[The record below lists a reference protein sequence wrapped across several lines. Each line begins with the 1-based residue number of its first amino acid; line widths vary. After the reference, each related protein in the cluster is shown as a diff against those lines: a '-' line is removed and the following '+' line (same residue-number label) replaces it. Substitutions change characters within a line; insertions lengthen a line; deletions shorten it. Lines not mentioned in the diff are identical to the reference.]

1 MPRRKLSRYSNF
13 GNFLVERIQ
22 EELSSWSGLIRD
34 NLIWV
39 LFLVLML
46 AAFIHYSAP
55 FPPSEVRV
63 AVGQPGGAIEML
75 GKKFKEKFTHYG
87 VNLELV
93 YSQGS
98 SQSLQELADPAFPI
112 NAAFLMAGTIS
123 KDEYPNLASLGSI
136 QSAPLWLFYR
146 GPEFTGD
153 DVAAYFSDKRISVGV
168 LGSGTQHLVRELLK
182 LRGIQLEDKP
192 NILQMPHRDATEAL
206 IAGKID
212 ALCLVD
218 SFDSPLVQKL
228 LNSPGLR
235 LYNFK
240 MIPAF
245 AKKLPFLNEVVIPR
259 GSLDLI
265 HLVPVADIHMP
276 ATTTVL
282 VVEKDLHPA
291 IQQMFLMAAKE
302 IDVERNHFFAPPH
315 YYPRYTDVSVPE
327 SEVSARFWEKGA
339 PPLER
344 FMPIW
349 LASYID
355 RMWLMALTLFAIA
368 IPAIR
373 ISPSYRRFQSGQLI
387 TGAYE
392 ELRLI
397 ERHIARASEVA
408 VLFQL
413 KEQLVELEEE
423 ISSFRIA
430 SDNLDALYG
439 LKKAIDLIGHRIADR
454 IKQIQNPD

>member
-13 GNFLVERIQ
+13 GNFLLERIN

-34 NLIWV
+34 NLVWV
-39 LFLVLML
+39 LVLVLGI

-55 FPPSEVRV
+55 FPPHQVRI

-75 GKKFKEKFTHYG
+75 GKKFKDKFAAYG
-87 VNLELV
+87 VDLELV

-98 SQSLQELADPAFPI
+98 AQSLLEVADPAFPI

-123 KDEYPNLASLGSI
+123 KDQYPDLVSLGSI

-146 GPEFTGD
+146 GPTFTGD
-153 DVAAYFSDKRISVGV
+153 DVASYFSDKRISVGV
-168 LGSGTQHLVRELLK
+168 SGSGTQHLVRELLM
-182 LRGIQLEDKP
+182 LRGIQLGDKP
-192 NILQMPHRDATEAL
+192 NILQMPHREAAEAL
-206 IAGKID
+206 MSGKID

-228 LNSPGLR
+228 LNAPNLK
-235 LYNFK
+235 LYDFK

-245 AKKLPFLNEVVIPR
+245 VKKLQFLSEVVIPR
-259 GSLDLI
+259 GSLDLVN
-265 HLVPVADIHMP
+265 LVPLSDIHMP
-276 ATTTVL
+276 ATTTIL
-282 VVEKDLHPA
+282 VTEKSLHPA

-315 YYPRYTDVSVPE
+315 FYPRYTDVSVPE
-327 SEVSARFWEKGA
+327 SEVAQRFHEKGA

-344 FMPIW
+344 FLPIW

-355 RMWLMALTLFAIA
+355 RMWLMALTLFAIV

-373 ISPSYRRFQSGQLI
+373 ISPSYRRFQSAQVI

-397 ERHIARASEVA
+397 ERHIARASELSA
-408 VLFQL
+408 LFQL
-413 KEQLVELEEE
+413 NEQLIELEEE

-439 LKKAIDLIGHRIADR
+439 LKKAIDLIRHKIDDR
-454 IKQIQNPD
+454 IKQLDKA